1 MKSFRSLL
9 LSLLAF
15 FMAWNPLPGQGSVP
29 PSELAPAIAL
39 SHRVE
44 QLKKAFTLGD
54 AKGIK
59 DAVEDVEVFRR
70 TFGTH
75 DVTPLVEAMVL
86 WARSQGDSGNPTLGL
101 AVVNVLE
108 RWAPE
113 HPNILGSRVVLYRQ
127 TGPRGYLDSLPDV
140 LQLTKSR
147 LTHPTHRWLWI
158 VQHVAW
164 IRLMASILLWGWAV
178 SLVLRYRNV
187 FRYLWEDPLSKRG
200 VNSTLRAIIGAVMLA
215 LPLLVGLDPGLAAM
229 CWLWLLA
236 PFMMGSEVKAT
247 LFIILLQLFHPAL
260 ALLEPEAAK
269 IPAPS
274 VVTLQIQP
282 QSRGLDELGVK
293 NLPTEDREFIKGWQQ
308 LAIQDWTAAELTFS
322 SLVASHPDR
331 AEVLNN
337 LGVARFQQGKLEQS
351 KTDFDMAAGEAAR
364 SASSRRIPEI
374 PLNQSVVAFK
384 QLDST
389 LGITKQEEARLLE
402 PEYVKG
408 LMTAN
413 QARIDQR
420 VFAVALAD
428 TPSRVAALDGG
439 TKGMASSWVERLR
452 SLEILFWVV
461 ATVIAVSAFLLR
473 LKQSLKLAHPTQC
486 TRCGEPFHTTDC
498 PDVNVCSKC
507 HHLFVLK
514 DGLHGESRKRKVEE
528 VGNFQKAQ
536 RWIHRTLIV
545 LAPGLDL
552 GFLGETRQ
560 GLLEFSFLAFAFGIV
575 FATGRTVRFPGEI
588 IADPAS
594 TWQALGLVLLAVLFL
609 RSWLKLLP
617 RRTSGMR

>member
-1 MKSFRSLL
+1 MKSLHSLL
-9 LSLLAF
+9 LCLLVSFASWSP
-15 FMAWNPLPGQGSVP
+15 MPGQGSVSSP
-29 PSELAPAIAL
+29 ELAPAIAL

-44 QLKKAFTLGD
+44 QLKKAFTSGD
-54 AKGIK
+54 ATAIK
-59 DAVEDVEVFRR
+59 SAIEDVEVFRR

-75 DVTPLVEAMVL
+75 DVTPLVEAMAL
-86 WARSQGDSGNPTLGL
+86 WARSQGDSGNPSRGL
-101 AVVNVLE
+101 EVVNALE
-108 RWAPE
+108 RWAPG
-113 HPNILGSRVVLYRQ
+113 HPIILGSRVVLYRQ

-140 LQLTKSR
+140 LQLTKLR

-200 VNSTLRAIIGAVMLA
+200 MSSILMAITGAVMLA
-215 LPLLVGLDPGLAAM
+215 LPLLAGLDPGLAAM
-229 CWLWLLA
+229 FWLWLLA
-236 PFMMGSEVKAT
+236 PFMIGSEIKAT
-247 LFIILLQLFHPAL
+247 LFVILLQLVHPAL

-274 VVTLQIQP
+274 VVTLQVQP
-282 QSRGLDELGVK
+282 QSRGLDELGVSK
-293 NLPTEDREFIKGWQQ
+293 LPAEDREFIKGWQQ
-308 LAIQDWTAAELTFS
+308 LAAQNWAAAEATFS
-322 SLVASHPDR
+322 ALATSHPDR

-337 LGVARFQQGKLEQS
+337 LGVARFQQGKLEQA
-351 KTDFDMAAGEAAR
+351 KMDFDMAAGEAAR
-364 SASSRRIPEI
+364 SVASRRIPEI

-389 LGITKQEEARLLE
+389 LGISKQEEARLLD

-413 QARIDQR
+413 QSRTDQR
-420 VFAVALAD
+420 TFAVALAD
-428 TPSRVAALDGG
+428 TPSRVAALESGS
-439 TKGMASSWVERLR
+439 KGMASSWVERLL
-452 SLEILFWVV
+452 SVDILFWVI
-461 ATVIAVSAFLLR
+461 ATTVAVSAFLFR
-473 LKQSLKLAHPTQC
+473 LKQSLKQVHPTQC

-528 VGNFQKAQ
+528 VGTFQRTQ
-536 RWIHRTLIV
+536 RWIHRILIV

-594 TWQALGLVLLAVLFL
+594 SWQALGLVLLAVLFL